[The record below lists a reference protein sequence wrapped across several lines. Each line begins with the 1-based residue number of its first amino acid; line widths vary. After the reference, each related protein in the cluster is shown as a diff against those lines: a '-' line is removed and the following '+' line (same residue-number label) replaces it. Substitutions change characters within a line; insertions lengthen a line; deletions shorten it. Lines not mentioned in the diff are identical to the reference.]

1 MKNSPYFCKT
11 GTKLFYMLIKRNYL
25 FFPDKEGTEKTG
37 YKPDAKL
44 RLRVRFDKKIVAF
57 NVGYRV
63 VIAKWLTEAQRCK
76 SGTTH
81 GKKKVSASEIN
92 AEIQRLETLAESV
105 FKSFEVMNYLP
116 TELEFRDAFNEA
128 NGKANGKE
136 PEPEQ
141 TFFSIFDEFTRTMGW
156 QNGWTPGTFTK
167 FATIRK
173 HLFSFNPKLD
183 LKTLTEKEMQLF
195 IDYLQKE
202 DQRNTTIAKNVS
214 LVKWFLRYAVGKGY
228 YPGNLHT
235 SWKPK
240 FKGTDGN
247 QKEVIHLTWDELMTL
262 YNFDFNTAM
271 RKVKD
276 KKGKP
281 VTDENGVIKM
291 VELEDESKKA
301 LERVRDVFCFCCF
314 TSLRYSDVAKLS
326 CSDVRDT
333 FISIV
338 TQKTSDGL
346 KIELN
351 KFSKSILDKYKDF
364 HFPNDKALP
373 VISNVQMNLHLK
385 DLGEIV
391 GFEDKQRIV
400 YFKGNERIEEVF
412 PKYDLLT
419 THCGRRTFIVN
430 ALFLGIPAE
439 VVMRW
444 TGHSDYKA
452 MKPYIKIVD
461 QLKEQSMNKF
471 NEM

>member
-1 MKNSPYFCKT
+1 MQ
-11 GTKLFYMLIKRNYL
+11 IKRNL
-25 FFPDKEGTEKTG
+25 FFFIAKEKNVLERTG
-37 YKPDAKL
+37 YNADAKL
-44 RLRVRFDKKIVAF
+44 RLRVRWGKDQVNF

-63 VIAKWLTEAQRCK
+63 QLDKWNTEVQRCK
-76 SGTTH
+76 SGTSH
-81 GKKKVSASEIN
+81 GKKKVAASEIN
-92 AEIQRLETLAESV
+92 KEIQRLESLAEET

-116 TELEFRDAFNEA
+116 SENEFRDAFNEA
-128 NGKANGKE
+128 NGKATGKE
-136 PEPEQ
+136 PQSQ
-141 TFFSIFDEFTRTMGW
+141 TLFEIFDEFTRTMGW
-156 QNGWTPGTFTK
+156 QNGWTPATFTK

-183 LKTLTEKEMQLF
+183 LKTLSENDMQLF
-195 IDYLQKE
+195 IDYLQKA
-202 DQRNTTIAKNVS
+202 DLRNTTIAKDVAF
-214 LVKWFLRYAVGKGY
+214 VKWFLRWAFGKGY
-228 YPGNLHT
+228 YTGNLHLI
-235 SWKPK
+235 WKPK

-247 QKEVIHLTWDELMTL
+247 QKEVIHLTWDELMKL
-262 YNFDFNTAM
+262 YSFDFTTAK

-281 VTDENGVIKM
+281 VKDANGVIKM
-291 VELEDESKKA
+291 VDLDEENQKA
-301 LERVRDVFCFCCF
+301 LGRVRDVFCFCCF

-326 CSDVRDT
+326 RSDVRDT

-338 TQKTSDGL
+338 TQKTTDGL

-351 KFSKSILDKYKDF
+351 KYSKSILDKYKDV
-364 HFPNDKALP
+364 HFPNEKVLP

-385 DLGEIV
+385 DMSEIA
-391 GFEDKQRIV
+391 GLDEQQRIV
-400 YFKGNERIEEVF
+400 YFKGNERIEEVY
-412 PKYDLLT
+412 PKYKLIS

-452 MKPYIKIVD
+452 MKPYVKIVD
-461 QLKEQSMNKF
+461 QLKEQEMNKF

>member
-1 MKNSPYFCKT
+1 MQ
-11 GTKLFYMLIKRNYL
+11 IKRNLL
-25 FFPDKEGTEKTG
+25 FFLAKEKDELEKTG
-37 YKPDAKL
+37 YKKDAKL
-44 RLRVRFDKKIVAF
+44 RLRVRWGKDQVNF

-63 VIAKWLTEAQRCK
+63 ELTKWSIESQRCK
-76 SGTTH
+76 NGSTH
-81 GKKKVSASEIN
+81 GKKRISGSEIN
-92 AEIQRLETLAESV
+92 TEIQRLESMAENV
-105 FKSFEVMNYLP
+105 FKSFEVQSYLP
-116 TELEFRDAFNEA
+116 DEKEYRDAFNEV
-128 NGKANGKE
+128 NGKE
-136 PEPEQ
+136 TGKEPDQVQ
-141 TFFSIFDEFTRTMGW
+141 TLFTVFDEFTRSMGW
-156 QNGWTPGTFTK
+156 QNEWTPATFTK

-183 LKTLTEKEMQLF
+183 LKTLSEKDMQLF
-195 IDYLQKE
+195 INHLQTE
-202 DQRNTTIAKNVS
+202 GLRNTTISKDVAF
-214 LVKWFLRYAVGKGY
+214 VKWFLRWAFGKGFY
-228 YPGNLHT
+228 TGALHLT
-235 SWKPK
+235 WKPK

-247 QKEVIHLTWDELMTL
+247 QKEVIHLTWDELMKV
-262 YNFDFNTAM
+262 YNFDFTTAK

-276 KKGKP
+276 
-281 VTDENGVIKM
+281 ENGKVIIDNLGNFQE
-291 VELEDESKKA
+291 VELDPENKKA
-301 LERVRDVFCFCCF
+301 LDRIRDVFCFCCF

-326 CSDVRDT
+326 RSDIRGT

-338 TQKTSDGL
+338 TQKTTDGL

-351 KFSKSILDKYKDF
+351 KYSKAILNKYKDV

-373 VISNVQMNLHLK
+373 VISNVKMNVHLK

-391 GFEDKQRIV
+391 GLNENQRIV
-400 YFKGNERIEEVF
+400 YFKGNERIEEVYK
-412 PKYDLLT
+412 KYELLT

-461 QLKEQSMNKF
+461 QLKEKEMNKF